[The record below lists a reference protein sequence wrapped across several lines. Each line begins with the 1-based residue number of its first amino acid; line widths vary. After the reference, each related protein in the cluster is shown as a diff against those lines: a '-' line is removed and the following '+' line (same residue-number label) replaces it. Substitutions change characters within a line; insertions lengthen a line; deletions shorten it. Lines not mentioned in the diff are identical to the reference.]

1 MAKAS
6 EHEMLIRI
14 HEVYGLLVRGA
25 SRCRV
30 TQYAAKKWGVG
41 DRQADVYIAEA
52 RKLLLRDA
60 EIQRP
65 EWLATSLGTLQ
76 EMIQAE
82 LSGPSGDGTGV
93 NTNNR
98 LAAHQFLRTQAQ
110 LLQFKLN

>member
-6 EHEMLIRI
+6 EHEILTRV
-14 HEVYGLLVRGA
+14 HDVYGLLVRGA
-25 SRCRV
+25 SRYRIC
-30 TQYAAKKWGVG
+30 QYAAREWGVS
-41 DRQADVYIAEA
+41 DRQADRYIAEA
-52 RKLLLRDA
+52 RQLLLRDA
-60 EIQRP
+60 EHQRP

-82 LSGPSGDGTGV
+82 LSGPGGDGTGV

-98 LAAHQFLRTQAQ
+98 LAALQFLRTQAQ

>member
-25 SRCRV
+25 SRYRV
-30 TQYAAKKWGVG
+30 TQYAAKKWGVCN
-41 DRQADVYIAEA
+41 RQADVYIAEA

-65 EWLATSLGTLQ
+65 EWLATNIGTLQ
-76 EMIQAE
+76 EMIHDE
-82 LSGPSGDGTGV
+82 LTPDSKGIVS
-93 NTNNR
+93 TNSR
-98 LAAHQFLRTQAQ
+98 LAALQFIRTQAQ